1 MIRHWRAARGE
12 GGGWLYSPAA
22 PAFFISGGYCCR
34 PRPTDVVITTGNGA
48 VTPYLR
54 TTQTWNGTAWTT
66 RTDIPLPGRFSA
78 AGTYLNGLLHV
89 TGGLGPAPLDTHH
102 QWNPPTDSWST
113 QLPVPLPRRSDH
125 SAVTLNNALH
135 LWGGRSSPTSP
146 LGATHEYR
154 TGTWVTGRPL
164 PGPPRSNARALTLN
178 GRGYIFAGE
187 TTIGAYTT
195 RVDCYDPNTQT
206 WTAKQPLP
214 PPGRQG
220 CGGFTYQ
227 DACVILGGGRPTT
240 SYAGAYLPVGD
251 VWRSLTPVPTPT
263 RQYSEG
269 SSKASTAMSAA
280 IGGEDEV
287 GTRLRRHDGFGN
299 DTWFTL
305 EELPSIPR
313 RLLVGA

>member
-227 DACVILGGGRPTT
+227 DACVILGGGRPLTDRADQYSINT
-240 SYAGAYLPVGD
+240 DSWVALAAIPAPPFQHSVSTNSISENAGASV
-251 VWRSLTPVPTPT
+251 
-263 RQYSEG
+263 
-269 SSKASTAMSAA
+269 
-280 IGGEDEV
+280 GGEDSNFN
-287 GTRLRRHDGFGN
+287 RLNIHLGFSQGSWLN
-299 DTWFTL
+299 LTPFGI
-305 EELPSIPR
+305 EPR
-313 RLLVGA
+313 KLACGG

>member
-113 QLPVPLPRRSDH
+113 QLPVPLPRRYEH
-125 SAVTLNNALH
+125 SAIELNGSLF
-135 LWGGRSSPTSP
+135 LWGGRASTSSILSTV
-146 LGATHEYR
+146 HEFR
-154 TGTWVTGRPL
+154 QGTWITGMPV
-164 PGPPRSNARALTLN
+164 PGPSRSGARALPIN
-178 GRGYIFAGE
+178 GRGYLFTGE
-187 TTIGAYTT
+187 IGPGLYTT
-195 RVDCYDPNTQT
+195 RTDAFDPATQSWST
-206 WTAKQPLP
+206 KQPLT

-220 CGGFTYQ
+220 CGGFVVDNTS
-227 DACVILGGGRPTT
+227 IIFGGGRPVTT
-240 SYAGAYLPVGD
+240 RAEQYAANTD
-251 VWRSLTPVPTPT
+251 SWSSLIQIPNPARQGVTSPT
-263 RQYSEG
+263 RAHVSG
-269 SSKASTAMSAA
+269 SVA
-280 IGGEDEV
+280 IGGDDAA
-287 GTRLRRHDGFGN
+287 TIPLRLHLGHSIGAWYSMTDITIESRRFSTGG
-299 DTWFTL
+299 
-305 EELPSIPR
+305 
-313 RLLVGA
+313 